1 MKNVFKFSFT
11 RFAIHIR
18 TIISEKVFCLCTSF
32 SPRTSGSRP
41 TSRRLPAAVLRQI
54 LRLFDFSSSCD
65 DPGGH
70 KIWFLL
76 ILPKNTAKSK
86 HQKQIYVLVAPGI
99 WLIWMKI
106 FWKDWYWSILNFTA
120 GGEGG
125 NDRLPV
131 GIYGFGTQS
140 FCSVLGFY
148 HFSARQFMYCSSL
161 FFWPYSFFFYVSFHL
176 LASHPA

>member
-1 MKNVFKFSFT
+1 M
-11 RFAIHIR
+11 HIR

-41 TSRRLPAAVLRQI
+41 TSRRLPAAVLRQV

-70 KIWFLL
+70 KIWFLW
-76 ILPKNTAKSK
+76 ILPKK
-86 HQKQIYVLVAPGI
+86 YC
-99 WLIWMKI
+99 KI
-106 FWKDWYWSILNFTA
+106 KTPKTNLRTCGARHMTHLNENFWKDWYWSILNFTA

-148 HFSARQFMYCSSL
+148 HFSARQFMFCSSL

-176 LASHPA
+176 LASHPAFAIAN